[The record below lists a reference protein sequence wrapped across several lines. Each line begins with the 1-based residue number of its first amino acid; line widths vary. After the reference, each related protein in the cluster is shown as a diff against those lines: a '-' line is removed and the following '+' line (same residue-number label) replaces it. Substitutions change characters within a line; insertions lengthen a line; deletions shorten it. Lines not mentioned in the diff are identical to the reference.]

1 VSKILIKIEEVKPE
15 PFKRIAWKLSNVCN
29 YNCNYCYPAEKD
41 GSSPFIDIQTNK
53 NVVDKLCELYAGE
66 KILFNFTGGEPTL
79 YPHLHEL
86 FTYIKQKNENHYI
99 SMFTNGSRTTRWWDE
114 FLEVPVVD
122 NIYFTF
128 HNSQVKDVD
137 KFVAVVNTIHDKEI
151 DGLIF
156 FTCTDIDFEDNI
168 KKFNYVAEKVG
179 ISCHLKKIH
188 GPILNKYDDEQAE
201 ILQLSRIKNGL
212 LSSTKKKKSKINSF
226 EQYGILLYDDGSV
239 EKLSDPQEILV
250 RGQNKFLG
258 WKCDIGIERLVILVD
273 KVQRGRCG
281 VGGTISSI
289 YDDFTPITTPV
300 TCNKRICICGGEF
313 FENKSSPLI
322 SVAKK

>member
-1 VSKILIKIEEVKPE
+1 
-15 PFKRIAWKLSNVCN
+15 
-29 YNCNYCYPAEKD
+29 
-41 GSSPFIDIQTNK
+41 
-53 NVVDKLCELYAGE
+53 
-66 KILFNFTGGEPTL
+66 
-79 YPHLHEL
+79 
-86 FTYIKQKNENHYI
+86 
-99 SMFTNGSRTTRWWDE
+99 MFTNGSRTMRWWDE
-114 FLEVPVVD
+114 FLKVPVVD